1 MIGETAWLSLPV
13 VLEVNGVV
21 GLSMK
26 SIDMYIGHDSRVG
39 VCFAKRSRIQ
49 RIGHWLLLTIRSGFI
64 FARSPLDGGSVTI

>member
-1 MIGETAWLSLPV
+1 MIDETSWLSLPV

-26 SIDMYIGHDSRVG
+26 SIDMYIGLDSSVG

-49 RIGHWLLLTIRSGFI
+49 
-64 FARSPLDGGSVTI
+64 